1 MHSPGIQVFEISDT
15 DSVYETPSESHP
27 TESDCVFDL
36 TSDKQKDMLD
46 DDTYAFFVEA
56 GLEDPDE
63 LAMLGINLDE
73 IKQQRQIEE
82 RLETQNKRDFELAA
96 QLQQQLQ
103 AEGRTNMA
111 QAMTQTTLP
120 TAFHWTPP
128 IKREEMEQEEAA
140 KRLRTEKGK
149 QAIEIN
155 DEVCIDLTNDDDIYQ
170 IQTISDDEEDIT
182 PPMTDYEQLRFL
194 MGNNTLN
201 PFAPSSSSTTFP
213 PPPASSYAV
222 PYYPYFVHNV
232 NGKRRMVFPTP
243 IVSRA
248 PQSKGTQRPLQP
260 HPGAP
265 YTPTTYTRP
274 LSQQETERELA
285 SLLENVVDDD
295 PPPPEDRAGTP
306 DGLNINLLEHQK
318 VGLQW
323 MMKMENSNNKGG
335 LLADDMG
342 LGKTIQ
348 AMAVIVQNPCRDVT
362 EFDPDYL
369 INPPQTIVD
378 DVIRVKTTLIVC
390 PVSLMDQWRREIQE
404 KTTPPLRV
412 MVYHGA
418 GRTNNPYEFSQY
430 DVVISSYSVTANN
443 FHDTQK
449 GPMSK
454 VRFHRVILDEAHTI
468 KNKQTFG
475 ARGCCQIEATYR
487 WCLTATPIQ
496 NKIEELYSLIK
507 FLRIRPFCDW
517 EEFRESIVK
526 PMKAGNHRK
535 AIRVAHLLMKAISM
549 RRSKKAKIDGRPILD
564 LPERNV
570 HMTHIDFSP
579 DERTHYDFVEQR
591 AQARFNKYLQAG
603 SVMKNYS
610 SVLVLLL
617 RLRQACLHPNLTFVE
632 GDGEVPAGESANP
645 EKQEQLARQMKPD
658 VVRRLL
664 SDATS
669 IAEIE
674 CPICLDIAQDA
685 QIAKECGHILCK
697 ECLDNFINT
706 NDGATKRCPHCRGD
720 ISKANMVPLEAFL
733 KVHAPD
739 LIKEAEAAEQ
749 QEKDEEAASKDKEEK
764 EALARVHEFISSAK
778 IDKMIE
784 ILKETNATTNNQ
796 DKTIVF
802 SQFTAFLDLIETPL
816 KHEGF
821 KYLRYDGSMDIK
833 SRADTVSK
841 FFEDPEYTVLLVSTK
856 CGSLGLNLTCA
867 NRVIL
872 MDIWWNPALE
882 NQAIDRVHRIGQ
894 RKPVDVHRIFINR
907 TVEDRILELQKKKQ
921 SIADGVLGEGSHKST
936 SRLGLQEMIYLFR
949 GGDVPEP
956 NAPNPPVF

>member
-46 DDTYAFFVEA
+46 DDAYAFFVEA

-73 IKQQRQIEE
+73 IKQQRKIEE

-103 AEGRTNMA
+103 AEGRNS
-111 QAMTQTTLP
+111 TQTT
-120 TAFHWTPP
+120 FHWTPP
-128 IKREEMEQEEAA
+128 IKREEMEREEAA

-170 IQTISDDEEDIT
+170 IQTISDDEDLT

-201 PFAPSSSSTTFP
+201 PFAPSSSSSNCP
-213 PPPASSYAV
+213 PPNASSYSV

-248 PQSKGTQRPLQP
+248 PQPNPRPLQP
-260 HPGAP
+260 H
-265 YTPTTYTRP
+265 PTTYTRP

-306 DGLNINLLEHQK
+306 DGLNITLLEHQK

-323 MMKMENSNNKGG
+323 MMKMENSNNRGG

-348 AMAVIVQNPCRDVT
+348 AMAVIVQNPCHDVT
-362 EFDPDYL
+362 EFDPVYL
-369 INPPQTIVD
+369 TQPPQTMVD
-378 DVIRVKTTLIVC
+378 DAIRVKATLIVC
-390 PVSLMDQWRREIQE
+390 PVSLMDQWRREIKE

-632 GDGEVPAGESANP
+632 GDGEVPVEPP
-645 EKQEQLARQMKPD
+645 ENQEQLARQMKPD

-739 LIKEAEAAEQ
+739 LIKEAEQ
-749 QEKDEEAASKDKEEK
+749 QEKEEAASKDKEEK

-784 ILKETNATTNNQ
+784 ILKETNVATNNQ

-802 SQFTAFLDLIETPL
+802 SQFTAF
-816 KHEGF
+816 
-821 KYLRYDGSMDIK
+821 
-833 SRADTVSK
+833 VSQIC
-841 FFEDPEYTVLLVSTK
+841 D
-856 CGSLGLNLTCA
+856 
-867 NRVIL
+867 
-872 MDIWWNPALE
+872 
-882 NQAIDRVHRIGQ
+882 
-894 RKPVDVHRIFINR
+894 
-907 TVEDRILELQKKKQ
+907 
-921 SIADGVLGEGSHKST
+921 
-936 SRLGLQEMIYLFR
+936 
-949 GGDVPEP
+949 
-956 NAPNPPVF
+956 